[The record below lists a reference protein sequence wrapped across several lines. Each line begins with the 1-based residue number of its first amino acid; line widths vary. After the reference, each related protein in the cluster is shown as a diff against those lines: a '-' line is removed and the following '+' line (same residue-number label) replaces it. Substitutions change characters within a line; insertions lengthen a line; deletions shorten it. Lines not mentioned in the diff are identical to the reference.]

1 MLISVPG
8 ARLRGAGVEP
18 PRLRLRGLTCPAS
31 PAGGRAPSTPINI
44 EKKEHYPLI
53 NPYFI
58 IELTILSGW
67 FPVIQQ
73 QQTMMFS
80 KYMDLYDIVVPQ
92 DNMLRKI
99 NDLIDFSFIFDELKN
114 KYCHDNGRNAI
125 DPIRMFKYLFLKTI
139 HDVSDVDIVE
149 RSKYDMSFKY
159 FLNMAPEEPV
169 IDSSSLTKFRKLRL
183 KDMNLLD
190 MLVNKTVEIAI
201 EKEII
206 KSKSIIVDATHTKA
220 RYNQM
225 KPKEILMERSKNL
238 RKSIYKINESMKDKF
253 PVKPTNDV
261 LEDEIT
267 YSQKLIKVIE
277 KEEILL
283 EYPKVKEQLNLLKE
297 TVADDIE
304 QLQCMNDQD
313 AKVGHKTADSSFFGY
328 KTHLAMSEER
338 IITAAT
344 ITTGEKSDGK
354 ELQTL
359 IEKSKNAG
367 IEVETVIGDAA
378 YSEKDNIEY
387 CEGNEIKLVSKL
399 NPLITQGARKK
410 EDEFEFNKDAG
421 MYVCKAGH
429 MAIRKARQGKKG
441 VGKNQADTYY
451 YDVDKCKR
459 CPLREG
465 CYKEGAKSKTYSV
478 TIKSDQHSSQAKF
491 QESEYF
497 KEKAKERYKIEAKNS
512 ELKHRHGYDVAES
525 SGLIG
530 MELQGAMAIF
540 AVNIK
545 RILKLM

>member
-1 MLISVPG
+1 M
-8 ARLRGAGVEP
+8 
-18 PRLRLRGLTCPAS
+18 
-31 PAGGRAPSTPINI
+31 
-44 EKKEHYPLI
+44 
-53 NPYFI
+53 
-58 IELTILSGW
+58 
-67 FPVIQQ
+67 IQQ

-80 KYMDLYDIVVPQ
+80 KYMGLYDIVVPQ
-92 DNMLRKI
+92 DNMLRRI
-99 NDLIDFSFIFDELKN
+99 NDLIDFSFIFEELKD
-114 KYCHDNGRNAI
+114 KYCHDNGRNSI

-159 FLNMAPEEPV
+159 FLNMAPEEAV

-183 KDMNLLD
+183 KDLNLLD

-253 PVKPTNDV
+253 PLKPSNDV
-261 LEDEIT
+261 LEDEIA
-267 YSQKLIKVIE
+267 YSQKLIEVIE
-277 KEEILL
+277 KENSLL

-297 TVADDIE
+297 TVANDIE
-304 QLQCMNDQD
+304 QLQSMNDQD

-344 ITTGEKSDGK
+344 VTTGEKSDGK

-367 IEVETVIGDAA
+367 MEVETVIGDAA

-387 CEGNEIKLVSKL
+387 SKGNGIKLVSKL
-399 NPLITQGARKK
+399 NPLITQGTRKK

-421 MYVCKAGH
+421 LYVCKAGH

-441 VGKNQADTYY
+441 VGANQVDTYY
-451 YDVDKCKR
+451 FDVDKCKR

-478 TIKSDQHSSQAKF
+478 SIKSDQHSAQAKF
-491 QESEYF
+491 QKSDYF

-512 ELKHRHGYDVAES
+512 ELKHRHGYNVAES

-540 AVNIK
+540 AVNVK
-545 RILKLM
+545 RILKLLG

>member
-1 MLISVPG
+1 
-8 ARLRGAGVEP
+8 
-18 PRLRLRGLTCPAS
+18 
-31 PAGGRAPSTPINI
+31 
-44 EKKEHYPLI
+44 
-53 NPYFI
+53 
-58 IELTILSGW
+58 
-67 FPVIQQ
+67 
-73 QQTMMFS
+73 
-80 KYMDLYDIVVPQ
+80 
-92 DNMLRKI
+92 MLRRI
-99 NDLIDFSFIFDELKN
+99 NDLIDFSFIFEELKD

-159 FLNMAPEEPV
+159 FLNMAPEEAV

-183 KDMNLLD
+183 KDLNLLD

-253 PVKPTNDV
+253 PLKPSNDV
-261 LEDEIT
+261 LEDEIA
-267 YSQKLIKVIE
+267 YSQKLIEVIE
-277 KEEILL
+277 KENSLL

-297 TVADDIE
+297 TVANDIE
-304 QLQCMNDQD
+304 QLQSMNDQD

-344 ITTGEKSDGK
+344 VTTGEKSDGK

-367 IEVETVIGDAA
+367 MEVETVIGDAA

-387 CEGNEIKLVSKL
+387 SKGNGIKLVSKL
-399 NPLITQGARKK
+399 NPLITQGTRKK

-421 MYVCKAGH
+421 LYVCKAGH

-441 VGKNQADTYY
+441 VGANQVDTYY
-451 YDVDKCKR
+451 FDVDKCKR

-478 TIKSDQHSSQAKF
+478 SIKSDQHSAQAKF
-491 QESEYF
+491 QKSDYF

-512 ELKHRHGYDVAES
+512 ELKHRHGYNVAES

-540 AVNIK
+540 AVNVK
-545 RILKLM
+545 RILKLLG